1 MIEKLRM
8 RSIERRSMAVLACG
22 LIAAAAGC
30 GSNAGSPQDARQV
43 RAVIAASDAAFFAG
57 EWKKNCGFYTP
68 AAQTNIVSFVPGAA
82 DNCPDAWRNL
92 HGFLSVR
99 LSSGQLDAL
108 RALTPQK
115 VEIDGDHATATYGK
129 LPPSLAGLPVGAPT
143 VGLVRDNGRWLIDSV
158 SLG

>member
-1 MIEKLRM
+1 
-8 RSIERRSMAVLACG
+8 MAVLGCA
-22 LIAAAAGC
+22 LVAAAAGC
-30 GSNAGSPQDARQV
+30 GGTTASPQDPRDV

-57 EWKKNCGFYTP
+57 EWKKNCSFYT
-68 AAQTNIVSFVPGAA
+68 ADAQTNIVSFVPGAA

-99 LSSGQLDAL
+99 LSSAQLDAL
-108 RALTPQK
+108 RALTPEK
-115 VEIDGDHATATYGK
+115 VEIDGDRATATYGK

-143 VGLVRDNGRWLIDSV
+143 VSLVRDNGRWLIDSV